1 MLVYKF
7 INYKFLFQ
15 IIHNYKLQ
23 VILLD
28 LDLMIP
34 LYFTK
39 ISNGHVCYITM
50 HFLEP

>member
-7 INYKFLFQ
+7 IKYKFLFQ

-34 LYFTK
+34 LRFTSQK
-39 ISNGHVCYITM
+39 YLLDMYVI
-50 HFLEP
+50 